1 MTWLAGLNHW
11 ALPDTPVRE
20 AAALARGAGFD
31 ALELNLDEMGEVSL
45 ATTAA
50 DARALRATV
59 EGAGLRV
66 GGLSTALYWHH
77 SPTVEDAATRARA
90 REIAVR
96 QLDLAAELG
105 AGAILVVPG
114 MVGRAAGG
122 PLARYDA
129 AYERA
134 AEFLA
139 ALAPAAE
146 RAGVDLAIE
155 NVWNKFL
162 LSPLEMR
169 RLVDEVGSARIGVY
183 FDVGNILNIGYP
195 EQWLAILGHRVRR
208 VHLKDFRR
216 EPPGF
221 VDIGGGDVD
230 WPAVGAALRGIGY
243 DGPLT
248 AEVAPAPTE
257 RTDLARYAARIAR
270 DVRGV
275 IARMG
280 ATDSMEAQ

>member
-1 MTWLAGLNHW
+1 MTWLVGLNHW
-11 ALPDTPVRE
+11 ALPDTSVRE
-20 AAALARGAGFD
+20 AATLAQGAGFD
-31 ALELNLDEMGEVSL
+31 ALELNLDEAGEVSL
-45 ATTAA
+45 EMTAA
-50 DARALRATV
+50 SARALRATV
-59 EGAGLRV
+59 EGTGLRI

-77 SPTVEDAATRARA
+77 SPTAEDAPTRARA
-90 REIAVR
+90 RAIATR

-114 MVGRAAGG
+114 VVGRSAGG
-122 PLARYDA
+122 PLARYDV

-134 AEFLA
+134 AEFLV

-169 RLVDEVGSARIGVY
+169 RLVDDVGSSRIGVY
-183 FDVGNILNIGYP
+183 FDVGNILNVGYP
-195 EQWLAILGHRVRR
+195 EQWLAILSHRVRR

-216 EPPGF
+216 EPPAF
-221 VDIGGGDVD
+221 VDIGSGDVD
-230 WPAVGAALRGIGY
+230 WPAVGEALRGIGY
-243 DGPLT
+243 DGTLT
-248 AEVAPAPTE
+248 AEVSPTPTE
-257 RTDLARYAARIAR
+257 RANLAGYAARIAR

-280 ATDSMEAQ
+280 ATDTMEAQ

>member
-11 ALPDTPVRE
+11 ALPGTPVRD
-20 AAALARGAGFD
+20 AATLAHQAGFD
-31 ALELNLDEMGEVSL
+31 ALELNLDEAGEVGL

-66 GGLSTALYWHH
+66 GGLSTALYWRV
-77 SPTVEDAATRARA
+77 SPTAEDAATRARA
-90 REIAVR
+90 RTIATR
-96 QLDLAAELG
+96 QLELAAELG

-114 MVGRAAGG
+114 VVGR
-122 PLARYDA
+122 
-129 AYERA
+129 

-146 RAGVDLAIE
+146 RAAVDLAIE

-169 RLVDEVGSARIGVY
+169 RLVDEVGSPRIGVY

-195 EQWLAILGHRVRR
+195 EQWLAVLGHRVRR

-221 VDIGGGDVD
+221 VNIGGGDVD
-230 WPAVGAALRGIGY
+230 WPAVGAALRDGGY
-243 DGPLT
+243 DGTLT
-248 AEVAPAPTE
+248 AELTPTPAE
-257 RTDLARYAARIAR
+257 RADLALYAARIAR
-270 DVRGV
+270 DVRAV
-275 IARMG
+275 MARMG
-280 ATDSMEAQ
+280 ATTPTGAR

>member
-11 ALPDTPVRE
+11 ALPGTAVRD
-20 AAALARGAGFD
+20 AATLAQQAGFD
-31 ALELNLDEMGEVSL
+31 ALELNLDEAGEVSL

-50 DARALRATV
+50 DARALRAIV

-66 GGLSTALYWHH
+66 GGLSTALYWRV
-77 SPTVEDAATRARA
+77 SPTAEDAATRARA
-90 REIAVR
+90 RTIAAR
-96 QLDLAAELG
+96 QLELAAELG

-114 MVGRAAGG
+114 VVGRAAGG
-122 PLARYDA
+122 PLARYDV

-169 RLVDEVGSARIGVY
+169 RLVDEVGSPRIGVY

-230 WPAVGAALRGIGY
+230 WPAVGAALRDGGY
-243 DGPLT
+243 DGTLT
-248 AEVAPAPTE
+248 AEVTPTPAE
-257 RTDLARYAARIAR
+257 RADLALYAARVAR
-270 DVRGV
+270 DVRAV
-275 IARMG
+275 MARMG
-280 ATDSMEAQ
+280 AMPATEA